1 MQGIFKVKME
11 LLRQVA
17 FAFGNLKEI
26 KYRVVLSAGREK
38 PREEILIDFCD
49 EDLFHILDLRELSF
63 Y

>member
-38 PREEILIDFCD
+38 PR
-49 EDLFHILDLRELSF
+49 
-63 Y
+63 